1 MKPLFALVFLAFA
14 AAPAAAQDTL
24 PGSDIPSIVE
34 ASEIDPDEL
43 LWRKRALVVFAD
55 TPADPRYVEQMGY
68 LEDRIEAL
76 EARDVVIVTDTDP
89 AARSEFR
96 KKLRPR
102 GFALVLI
109 GKDGELYLRKP
120 VPWAVREITRS
131 IDKLPMRQQ
140 ELRDAGTG
148 GS

>member
-14 AAPAAAQDTL
+14 AASAAAQDAV
-24 PGSDIPSIVE
+24 PGADTPSIVD
-34 ASEIDPDEL
+34 ATEIDPDDL
-43 LWRKRALVVFAD
+43 LWRKRAIVVFAD
-55 TPADPRYVEQMGY
+55 TPNDPRYVEQMGY
-68 LEDRIEAL
+68 LEDRIGAL
-76 EARDVVIVTDTDP
+76 EARDAVIVTDTDP
-89 AARSEFR
+89 DARSEFR

-120 VPWAVREITRS
+120 VPWEVREITRS

-140 ELRDAGTG
+140 ELRDGGGG